1 MSNILIKQGDRTP
14 VTWDGP
20 TNYKFGD
27 FHVGGGFGNTAF
39 NLNLAVVAAII
50 VITRYY
56 NLPKVQIKSTRRT
69 PSHNAKTPHAADKS
83 RHIFGDAV
91 DFAFL
96 FNSTFG
102 KEVLHQQFKKDIQSK
117 GELYQRL
124 YDLGIREFFFYKSFN
139 HIALEP
145 GQPAQIKDY
154 SNVAS
159 DVIKTN
165 VTPLKIT
172 EKKVIIGPPVKEFY
186 EYYYQ
191 DSRANTISLF
201 LDLPNCVVS
210 NTSMNKS
217 QFLNYKGNDKS
228 NLDRIWDKYTNEQK
242 YRFSSGYANL
252 VTQELNATTD
262 TAKDSYIE
270 QRKQFRP
277 TYDNSLD
284 YEINTGTLLVIP
296 KNLANIETLSA
307 TGKDLFM
314 VQQDLKTFLY
324 DEYQKIAND
333 PTFVPTNKVKIKN
346 SAYSIN
352 YQHITFSCWLYVRAL
367 DKIVNISPFVK
378 SIDTVVGDGGGTFS
392 ISINDIFD
400 LDSVQ
405 KYSETLYSYVQ
416 KTQGD
421 VFEVSFFKKII
432 QQNDIVFIRYERLDI
447 ETDREIN
454 GTWSPYIEESEL
466 PNKIYDMIGLVDVC
480 SETYSAGT
488 AVSMINF
495 SGRDLTKLIVEDGSY
510 FIPFAMVNGGKEFFL
525 NYNPEDSV
533 FKRLFSSGEFM
544 SLFTALHRTIRD
556 SVGFIFNQL
565 TNVGILPKGRNLFSA
580 YGDRQSKAYAI
591 SKANEQYLDSIEVN
605 GIWKIIKVVVDNQLD
620 DRRLNN
626 GELSSPEGAIRDLI
640 SKVCQ
645 EPFVEFWG
653 DTLGDQFVFMA
664 RQPPFTKEQIL
675 DYWDNNLVIDISA
688 DQISDVNLNWEESYF
703 TWYQLQPL
711 DGLFGSD
718 QFIAGTAMPIVY
730 FEEYANLFGMHKK
743 VVSDAYIS
751 YGVLSGDQQKTN
763 IDLFRQSLA
772 NDLKFVI
779 ESNSVLPF
787 TRKGTITISGGD
799 RRIKKGTWVWFKPTD
814 ELCYVRSVTN
824 SCSVS
829 GDVLSRVTQ
838 ISVDRCMKIDY
849 LFGNSPKQIDGKDI
863 NYFDIINI
871 DVILEQLQ
879 VKLADNSAQTSKTGV
894 NQQLVNPKLFDFFSK
909 RQQWQ

>member
-1 MSNILIKQGDRTP
+1 MLIKPGDRTP

-56 NLPKVQIKSTRRT
+56 NLPKVKINSTRRT
-69 PSHNAKTPHAADKS
+69 PTYNSTTPHAADKS
-83 RHIFGDAV
+83 RHTFGDAV

-139 HIALEP
+139 HIAVEP

-154 SNVAS
+154 SNVVN

-172 EKKVIIGPPVKEFY
+172 EKKVVISPPVKEFY

-201 LDLPNCVVS
+201 LSLPNCVVS
-210 NTSMNKS
+210 NTSMSKS

-228 NLDRIWDKYTNEQK
+228 NLDRIWDKYTEVERMQNSRE
-242 YRFSSGYANL
+242 YSDLL
-252 VTQELNATTD
+252 VALALTDVEAEAEIFALEKQIQEF
-262 TAKDSYIE
+262 K
-270 QRKQFRP
+270 P
-277 TYDNSLD
+277 TYDPNID
-284 YEINTGTLLVIP
+284 YLIHPGTLLVIP

-314 VQQDLKTFLY
+314 VQQNLKTFL
-324 DEYQKIAND
+324 DEEFQKIVND

-346 SAYSIN
+346 AASSIN
-352 YQHITFSCWLYVRAL
+352 YQNITFSCWIYIRAL

-392 ISINDIFD
+392 IAINDIFD

-405 KYSETLYSYVQ
+405 KYSDTLYSYVQ

-432 QQNDIVFIRYERLDI
+432 QQNDIVFIRFERLDI

-454 GTWSPYIEESEL
+454 GAWSPYIEESEL

-533 FKRLFSSGEFM
+533 FKRLFASGEFM

-591 SKANEQYLDSIEVN
+591 SKANDQYLDSIEVN

-626 GELSSPEGAIRDLI
+626 GELSSPEGSINDLI
-640 SKVCQ
+640 RKVCQ

-653 DTLGDQFVFMA
+653 DTLGDKFVFMA

-688 DQISDVNLNWEESYF
+688 DQVSDVNLNWEEAYF

-743 VVSDAYIS
+743 VISDAYIS
-751 YGVLSGDQQKTN
+751 YGVLSGEQQKTN

-838 ISVDRCMKIDY
+838 IAVERCMKIDY
-849 LFGNSPKQIDGKDI
+849 LFGNSSKKIDGKDI